1 MSDKDGKL
9 GVNDG
14 VDDNRR
20 NGTTSGLGSAA
31 GPVDA
36 AGQPNDNDTGNSAGP
51 IVDAGSKGTKSRES
65 AVAVPNALDGAGLGV
80 EAQV

>member
-1 MSDKDGKL
+1 MSDKDG
-9 GVNDG
+9 VNGG
-14 VDDNRR
+14 VDDSRQT
-20 NGTTSGLGSAA
+20 GATSGLGGAA
-31 GPVDA
+31 GLGDA
-36 AGQPNDNDTGNSAGP
+36 AGKPNDNDTGNSAGP